1 MPAPSRSIC
10 HRLRRHR
17 QAATATFSMPAS
29 RKPAPSGSKPSATA
43 STNSALSAQNS
54 TGETLGPASDLTS
67 SYTPWDVPPSE
78 SRPRIITIITPTAPP
93 SAQQRGIRPLARNLH
108 GTSSS
113 YARSTA
119 RGGGGRVFTPMHST
133 APAPALTAARR
144 PRNRAM
150 FATSSLS
157 RRVPTENILGFDLRK
172 FACPTLALVRRKQ
185 RSCGDDAGHEPLF
198 FHSPCFSPPFP
209 LRCHWSVEIP
219 QKQGVEI
226 RHINLHNLTLNS
238 SSPA

>member
-1 MPAPSRSIC
+1 MGRSTQREPPPYHHNNYA
-10 HRLRRHR
+10 HR
-17 QAATATFSMPAS
+17 
-29 RKPAPSGSKPSATA
+29 
-43 STNSALSAQNS
+43 
-54 TGETLGPASDLTS
+54 
-67 SYTPWDVPPSE
+67 
-78 SRPRIITIITPTAPP
+78 PP

-119 RGGGGRVFTPMHST
+119 RGGSGRVFTPMHST

-219 QKQGVEI
+219 QKQGVKI